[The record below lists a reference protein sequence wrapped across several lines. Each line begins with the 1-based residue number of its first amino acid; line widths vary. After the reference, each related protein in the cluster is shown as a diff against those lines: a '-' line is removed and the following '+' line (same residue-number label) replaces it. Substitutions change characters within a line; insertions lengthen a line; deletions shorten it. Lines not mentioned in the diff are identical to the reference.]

1 MMQPCSLW
9 CSATVSVRRTTSC
22 VCYITVAFGYVYGSV
37 VKNGGLVAIRSLIV
51 PWSVRACIHLQI
63 TQCILSLLSC
73 CVTNPASSSHGI
85 TAYGMVSF
93 PHKHL
98 KFLKLLS
105 VQTIATDG
113 GLFVGMQWFRM
124 GVLILVSYLSW
135 TKICL
140 DFEKKQLGTLFIF
153 ISRKKNAKPNEKS
166 AFFIHERLELVKV
179 VILSAQLFCV
189 FCWII
194 ALISHFSEEKPPLI
208 TIPSDLWICCIQV
221 IFFSQLGTL
230 PCQGGYG
237 FASVGLFVCLSAG
250 LWINCWPKCNESWW
264 KVVAWAKE
272 EPFTFRSGS

>member
-22 VCYITVAFGYVYGSV
+22 VCDITVAFGYVYGSV
-37 VKNGGLVAIRSLIV
+37 VKNWGLVAIRSLIV
-51 PWSVRACIHLQI
+51 PWSVRACINLQI

-98 KFLKLLS
+98 KFLKLS
-105 VQTIATDG
+105 VQTIATDAS

-124 GVLILVSYLSW
+124 GVLILVSSLSW

-153 ISRKKNAKPNEKS
+153 ISRKKMQSQMKS
-166 AFFIHERLELVKV
+166 QPFLFMSGLNLSKCSYFVFFVEL
-179 VILSAQLFCV
+179 
-189 FCWII
+189 
-194 ALISHFSEEKPPLI
+194 
-208 TIPSDLWICCIQV
+208 
-221 IFFSQLGTL
+221 
-230 PCQGGYG
+230 
-237 FASVGLFVCLSAG
+237 
-250 LWINCWPKCNESWW
+250 
-264 KVVAWAKE
+264 
-272 EPFTFRSGS
+272 